1 METNKA
7 WFGAVAF
14 AAVFAVLQPLA
25 VAEESARQSASAQND
40 QQEGTAASPRL
51 TWPTVIREVRPR
63 YTEAAMRARI
73 EGEVVLEVGV
83 TAEGTVDRCRIKKSL
98 DREHGLDQEAERV
111 ARLWLF
117 NPATQDGKPVSVVAD
132 IIIAF
137 SLRDTPPKSE

>member
-1 METNKA
+1 METPRA

-14 AAVFAVLQPLA
+14 AAAFVVLQPPA

-40 QQEGTAASPRL
+40 PHEGTVNSPRV
-51 TWPTVIREVRPR
+51 TWPTVIREVKPH

-73 EGEVVLEVGV
+73 EGEVVLEARV
-83 TAEGTVDRCRIKKSL
+83 TVEGTVDRCRIQKSL

-117 NPATQDGKPVSVVAD
+117 KPATLDGKPVSVVAQ

-137 SLRDTPPKSE
+137 NLRDTPPKSE